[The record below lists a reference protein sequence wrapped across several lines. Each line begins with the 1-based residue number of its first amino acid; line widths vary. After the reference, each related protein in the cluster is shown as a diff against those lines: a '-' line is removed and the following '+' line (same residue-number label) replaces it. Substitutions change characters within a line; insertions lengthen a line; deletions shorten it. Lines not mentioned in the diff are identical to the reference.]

1 MKKVIIAIIVAAIAI
16 GAGLGVYFGFFAEDK
31 NDSEI
36 QITTVKDELVENI
49 RLLEAFIRNPDRY
62 KKVLAE
68 KYELGEEK
76 AAEFYESPEEWL
88 TFEQLITISNTGS
101 ENVTVYGFEVEN
113 NGKDGVYIST
123 DIGGELGIQPG
134 GEGPASFSVLCSN
147 IELSTDEVQAILDK
161 MDISVVFSKTPA
173 EFDDGSE
180 SVEET
185 HISAI
190 EKTAE

>member
-1 MKKVIIAIIVAAIAI
+1 MKKVIIAIVIAAVAI
-16 GAGLGVYFGFFAEDK
+16 GTGLGVYFGFFAEDK

-62 KKVLAE
+62 KTVLAE
-68 KYELGEEK
+68 KYELGAEK
-76 AAEFYESPEEWL
+76 AAEFYECPEEWL
-88 TFEQLITISNTGS
+88 TYEQLININNTGS
-101 ENVTVYGFEVEN
+101 EDVTIYGFEVEN

-123 DIGGELGIQPG
+123 DIGGELSIQPG
-134 GEGPASFSVLCSN
+134 GEGPATFSVVCSN
-147 IELSTDEVQAILDK
+147 IELSIDEVQAIIDK
-161 MDISVVFSKTPA
+161 MDISVVFSKAPT

-185 HISAI
+185 HVSPIKKT
-190 EKTAE
+190 EK